1 MDVSAF
7 FQPPEILTA
16 RRALCIQP
24 HPDDNE
30 IGMGGTVA
38 ALAARGCEVHYLT
51 VTNGDLG
58 QPAEPMDPEALADLR
73 REETVAAGRALG
85 AKEFHFFGEP
95 DGSLESVP
103 ALAGKIAE
111 LIRSVQPDV
120 VFCPDPWARYEAHFD
135 HVTTG
140 RAAAQAFLSASL
152 AQYPRGTQTAPWQ
165 PSAIGFYFTQEPNVV
180 VDVTDTFEMK
190 FTAMALH
197 RSQLSEELLALYR
210 VYFTMQGQ
218 QRAQGRGFSLGEGLK
233 VLSPL
238 HLHCFTEAPIIGMR
252 P

>member
-1 MDVSAF
+1 MTEEADVGEHLELELKRA
-7 FQPPEILTA
+7 ILPGLA
-16 RRALCIQP
+16 RRELLGRAVDRALEVQIA
-24 HPDDNE
+24 E
-30 IGMGGTVA
+30 A
-38 ALAARGCEVHYLT
+38 ALAA
-51 VTNGDLG
+51 
-58 QPAEPMDPEALADLR
+58 LR
-73 REETVAAGRALG
+73 REETIAAGQALG

-103 ALAGKIAE
+103 ELAGKIAG

-140 RAAAQAFLSASL
+140 RAAAQAMLSAGL

-180 VDVTDTFEMK
+180 VDVTDTFEAK
-190 FTAMALH
+190 FAAMALH

-218 QRAQGRGFSLGEGLK
+218 QRAQGRGFALGEGFK

-238 HLHCFTEAPIIGMR
+238 HLHCFTEAPIIGMQS
-252 P
+252 

>member
-7 FQPPEILTA
+7 FSPRNSDSQA
-16 RRALCIQP
+16 CAVHSAASGRQR
-24 HPDDNE
+24 

-58 QPAEPMDPEALADLR
+58 QPAEPMDPAALADLR

-85 AKEFHFFGEP
+85 ARFHFFGEP

-120 VFCPDPWARYEAHFD
+120 VFCPDPWAPTRPI
-135 HVTTG
+135 
-140 RAAAQAFLSASL
+140 S
-152 AQYPRGTQTAPWQ
+152 
-165 PSAIGFYFTQEPNVV
+165 
-180 VDVTDTFEMK
+180 
-190 FTAMALH
+190 
-197 RSQLSEELLALYR
+197 
-210 VYFTMQGQ
+210 TM
-218 QRAQGRGFSLGEGLK
+218 
-233 VLSPL
+233 
-238 HLHCFTEAPIIGMR
+238 
-252 P
+252 

>member
-1 MDVSAF
+1 M
-7 FQPPEILTA
+7 
-16 RRALCIQP
+16 
-24 HPDDNE
+24 
-30 IGMGGTVA
+30 A

-58 QPAEPMDPEALADLR
+58 QPAEPMDPAALADLR

-140 RAAAQAFLSASL
+140 RAAAQAFLSAPL

-180 VDVTDTFEMK
+180 VDVTDTFETK

-218 QRAQGRGFSLGEGLK
+218 QRAQGRGFALGEGLK

-238 HLHCFTEAPIIGMR
+238 HLHCFTEAPIIGMQ